1 MSVALAPEARRTVSL
16 FFSGSLGL
24 GDYSPK
30 FSKKKDDK
38 GADVLVVEGQPIF
51 RSGTFRDSMG
61 FSHTWEDLHMAQMVS
76 NNELLKSRNYFPDPP
91 VRKGHGAFLGDP
103 IDTLVGYIKALRT
116 EKFQSPVDGKDYTY
130 ILSDYEVLDPEAQQ
144 KIASGLWRHR
154 SAEVGFYLNND
165 DAEFWPVMM
174 GFAFVDIPA
183 VEGLNFSKF
192 PGVGTTRSIMFDKEA
207 PVTTG
212 PVDTTQSNGSPGAPA
227 PAAPAAPAN
236 HAAPPAAPPAPQ
248 QQAVQTPPSAPHSF
262 TIAGQQTTD
271 FAAVQAHIGRLETFQ
286 SETMEAGR
294 KSFVSGLAGNK
305 LILASQIEATEKFAL
320 GLTEDQYKAWMGT
333 FENAVPNSALGQHS
347 AGTANHNGQ
356 QVSAEEAQI
365 KLDQEMVARHKMA
378 GMPPAQLENVT
389 SYKRLKAAGKLPA

>member
-1 MSVALAPEARRTVSL
+1 MTVATLAPEARRTVSL

-30 FSKKKDDK
+30 FAKKKDDK
-38 GADVLVVEGQPIF
+38 GADILVVEGQPIF

-103 IDTLVGYIKALRT
+103 IDTLVGYIRALRT
-116 EKFQSPVDGKDYTY
+116 EKFTSPVDGKDYTY

-144 KIASGLWRHR
+144 KIQSGLWRHR

-192 PGVGTTRSIMFDKEA
+192 PGVGQTRSVMFDKEA
-207 PVTTG
+207 PVAA
-212 PVDTTQSNGSPGAPA
+212 PADTTQSNGSPGAPA

-236 HAAPPAAPPAPQ
+236 HQAPPAAPAAPPAAPPATHTFTV
-248 QQAVQTPPSAPHSF
+248 AGTP
-262 TIAGQQTTD
+262 TTD
-271 FAAVQAHIGRLETFQ
+271 FAAVQAHISGLEQFQ
-286 SETMEAGR
+286 RETMEAGR
-294 KSFVSGLAGNK
+294 KAFVSGLASK
-305 LILASQIEATEKFAL
+305 TLILASQMEATEKFAL
-320 GLTEDQYKAWMGT
+320 ALNDDQYKAWVAT
-333 FENAVPNSALGQHS
+333 FENAAPNSALAQHG
-347 AGTANHNGQ
+347 AGTPGTNPGQ
-356 QVSAEEAQI
+356 PVSAEEAQI

-378 GMPPAQLENVT
+378 GMAQSQLETVA
-389 SYKRLKAAGKLPA
+389 SYQRLKAANKL